1 MKLIFRYMKTF
12 ASAIILSM
20 FLKLLAT
27 FFELVLPYILEHMID
42 DVVPSGNMN
51 SVIFW
56 GIAMI
61 FTAVFCWLFNIFAN
75 HTAVRNAHLI
85 SYRVRKDLF
94 DKTINLSGSQFDAFG
109 LPSLTSRMTSD
120 SYNVQSFAQ
129 SFQTLCVRAPIMLVG
144 GIIVTMTIDPVL
156 SMILCIMV
164 PILLTVVF
172 SVSRH
177 GIPLYN
183 KVQTR
188 LDDVTRVLRENITG
202 IRVIKALSKTEYET
216 ERFHDINQKMTD
228 QDMSANTFMAIPGPS
243 MQLSLNI
250 GLSLV
255 VLIGAYRVNA
265 GVMKPGVILAF
276 LTYFNLIMM
285 SVMALNRIFMMTS
298 KASASAD
305 RIALVLAAKDEPVIH
320 TDTQPDPSD
329 AYIHFDHVSF
339 SYRRQ
344 QSNTEMENCLSDIDF
359 IMPKGGTLGIIGPT
373 GCGKTTIINLLM
385 RFYDVSEGAVYIN
398 GRDVRSYAKD
408 ELHSMFGTV
417 FQNDIVF
424 NDTLRQNIL
433 FGRNLSD
440 EQLNN
445 AIEDAQAK
453 EYVSQLKEG
462 LDYEADIKGAN
473 LSGGQKQRLLISRAL
488 AGNPDI
494 LILDDS
500 SSALDYK
507 TDSLL
512 RKAISEHHRDSTLI
526 MVAQRVSS
534 IQNADQ
540 ILVLEDGRCIGKGT
554 HQQLLDSCEYY
565 RSIYESQMGE
575 LSEG

>member
-20 FLKLLAT
+20 FLKLLGT

-359 IMPKGGTLGIIGPT
+359 TMPKGGTLGIIGPT

-408 ELHSMFGTV
+408 ELHSMFGAV

-433 FGRNLSD
+433 FGRDLSD

-462 LDYEADIKGAN
+462 LDYKADIKGAN

-512 RKAISEHHRDSTLI
+512 RKAISEHHGDSTLI

-575 LSEG
+575 LSEV

>member
-61 FTAVFCWLFNIFAN
+61 FTAVFCWLFNICAN

-359 IMPKGGTLGIIGPT
+359 TMPKGGTLGIIGPT

-433 FGRNLSD
+433 FGRDLSD

-462 LDYEADIKGAN
+462 LDYKADIKGAN

-512 RKAISEHHRDSTLI
+512 RKAISEHHGDSTLI

-575 LSEG
+575 LSEV

>member
-359 IMPKGGTLGIIGPT
+359 TMPKGGTLGIIGPT

-433 FGRNLSD
+433 FGRDLSD

-462 LDYEADIKGAN
+462 LDYKADIKGAN

-575 LSEG
+575 LSEV

>member
-433 FGRNLSD
+433 FGRDLSD

-462 LDYEADIKGAN
+462 LDYKADIKGAN

-512 RKAISEHHRDSTLI
+512 RKAISEHHGDSTLI

-554 HQQLLDSCEYY
+554 HQQLLESCEYY

-575 LSEG
+575 LSEE

>member
-359 IMPKGGTLGIIGPT
+359 TMPKGGTLGIIGPT

-462 LDYEADIKGAN
+462 LDYKADIKGAN

-512 RKAISEHHRDSTLI
+512 RKAISEHHGDSTLI

-554 HQQLLDSCEYY
+554 HQQLLESCEYY

>member
-12 ASAIILSM
+12 ESAIILSM
-20 FLKLLAT
+20 LLKLLAT

-61 FTAVFCWLFNIFAN
+61 FTAVFCWLFNILAN

-359 IMPKGGTLGIIGPT
+359 TMPKGGTLGIIGPT

-398 GRDVRSYAKD
+398 GRGVRSYAKD
-408 ELHSMFGTV
+408 KLHSMFGTV

-433 FGRNLSD
+433 FGRDLSD

-453 EYVSQLKEG
+453 EYISQQKEG
-462 LDYEADIKGAN
+462 LDYKADIKGAN

-512 RKAISEHHRDSTLI
+512 RKAISEHHGDSTLI
-526 MVAQRVSS
+526 MIAQRVSS

>member
-359 IMPKGGTLGIIGPT
+359 TMPKGGTLGIIGPT

-462 LDYEADIKGAN
+462 LDYKADIKGAN

>member
-462 LDYEADIKGAN
+462 LDYKADIKGAN

-512 RKAISEHHRDSTLI
+512 RKAISEHHGDSTLI

-575 LSEG
+575 LSEV

>member
-228 QDMSANTFMAIPGPS
+228 QDMSANTFLAIPGPS

-359 IMPKGGTLGIIGPT
+359 TMPKGGTLGIIGPT

-462 LDYEADIKGAN
+462 LDYKADIKGAN

-512 RKAISEHHRDSTLI
+512 RKAISEHHGDSTLI

-575 LSEG
+575 LSEV

>member
-359 IMPKGGTLGIIGPT
+359 TMPKGGTLGIIGPT

-433 FGRNLSD
+433 FGRDLSD

-453 EYVSQLKEG
+453 EYISQLKEG
-462 LDYEADIKGAN
+462 LDYKADIKGAN

-512 RKAISEHHRDSTLI
+512 RKAISEHHGDSTLI

-554 HQQLLDSCEYY
+554 HQQLLESCEYY

-575 LSEG
+575 LSEE

>member
-359 IMPKGGTLGIIGPT
+359 TMPKGGTLGIIGPT

-462 LDYEADIKGAN
+462 LDYKADIKGAN

-512 RKAISEHHRDSTLI
+512 RKAIAEHHGDSTLI

-554 HQQLLDSCEYY
+554 HQQLLESCEYY

-575 LSEG
+575 LSEE

>member
-94 DKTINLSGSQFDAFG
+94 DQTINLSGSQFDAFG

-359 IMPKGGTLGIIGPT
+359 TMPKGGTLGIIGPT

-433 FGRNLSD
+433 FGRDLSD

-462 LDYEADIKGAN
+462 LDYKADIKGAN

-512 RKAISEHHRDSTLI
+512 RKAISEHHGDSTLI